1 MIAGAVVLGLCF
13 YAVIVYLSL
22 GTVGYLMALLNA
34 YAIYFLGGR
43 YPLLGSM
50 LEPGPGH
57 PFTPPP
63 VFPSAEERKDE
74 DDGPPMPMNPA
85 VA

>member
-1 MIAGAVVLGLCF
+1 
-13 YAVIVYLSL
+13 
-22 GTVGYLMALLNA
+22 MALLNA

-63 VFPSAEERKDE
+63 VFPSAEERKDH